1 MNSDDLI
8 KKWLNDE
15 LTEEERLLF
24 NKLDDAQFNKQII
37 DGAQHFKASNYSQ
50 IDDFSTFKARY
61 DNTVKKTY
69 WLNPL
74 LKIASVVVIALGI
87 YFTFFFD
94 QQTQVQTLVGEK
106 QTIELP
112 DHSTVTLNALTEVAF
127 DKKKWKDNRK
137 IELNG
142 EAYFRVTKGKTFDV
156 VTNQGVV
163 TVVGTQFNVK
173 EREHYFEVKCFE
185 GIVKVVSDT
194 ITRFLKAGDTYQ
206 ILNGTFKE
214 GKTIVKAPKWTE
226 NISVFEA
233 IPIKE
238 VFAELE
244 RQYNIEITYNVDSNR
259 LFTGGFV
266 HDNLKN
272 ALMAITKPMNLT
284 YEMSSPTLIVIHE
297 KKD

>member
-1 MNSDDLI
+1 MDLDDLE

-15 LTEEERLLF
+15 LTDEEKLLF
-24 NKLDDAQFNKQII
+24 NKRNNAQFNQQII
-37 DGAQHFKASNYSQ
+37 EGAQHFKASHFYQ
-50 IDDFSTFKARY
+50 IDDFKTFKARY
-61 DNTVKKTY
+61 NSTVKKIY

-74 LKIASVVVIALGI
+74 LKIASVVVIAFGI
-87 YFTFFFD
+87 YFAFFFNHL
-94 QQTQVQTLVGEK
+94 TQVQTLVGEK

-112 DHSTVTLNALTEVAF
+112 DHSIVTLNALTEVAF

-137 IELNG
+137 IKLNG

-156 VTNQGVV
+156 VTSQGVV

-214 GKTIVKAPKWTE
+214 GKTIVKAPKWTD

-244 RQYNIEITYNVDSNR
+244 RQYNIEIVYKVDSNR

-266 HDNLKN
+266 HDDLKN
-272 ALMAITKPMNLT
+272 AIIAITKPMNLT